1 MKRLINLF
9 YLIPQKESDEM
20 KIAFFE
26 VEDWEVP
33 IIRELLAGYSL
44 KFFKEKLNAENVK
57 EVADFDA
64 VSVFIY
70 SRVDESVL
78 KAMPNLKLITTR
90 STGFDHIDLKA
101 CQARKINVCNVP
113 TYGANTVAEHAFA
126 MILAISRKIVE
137 SVDRT
142 RKGGFDLKGLRG
154 FDLKGKTIGVVGGC
168 GNIGRHV
175 VRIAHGFE
183 MNILVFDVKKDEQFA
198 KEMGFKFADVD
209 TLLGNSDIIT
219 LHVPLIPATKHM
231 INSDNLSKIKKGAVL
246 INTAR
251 GGLIETEALIKG
263 LDEGII
269 SYAGLDVLEEECAMK
284 EEREL
289 LTSEFAKT
297 CDLKKVLEQH
307 ILIENPKVIITPH
320 NAFNSQEALMR
331 ILETTIE
338 NIKGFANGK
347 LLNPVK

>member
-1 MKRLINLF
+1 
-9 YLIPQKESDEM
+9 M

-26 VEDWEVP
+26 VEDWEIP
-33 IIRELLAGYSL
+33 KIRELLAGYSL
-44 KFFKEKLNAENVK
+44 KFFKEKLNSENIK
-57 EVADFDA
+57 EIGDFD
-64 VSVFIY
+64 VLSVFIY
-70 SRVDESVL
+70 SKVDENVL

-101 CQARKINVCNVP
+101 CQAKKITVCNVP

-126 MILAISRKIVE
+126 LILAISRKIIE
-137 SVDRT
+137 SVERT
-142 RKGGFDLKGLRG
+142 KKGNFDLKDLRG

-183 MNILVFDVKKDEQFA
+183 MNILVFDVKKDEKFA
-198 KEMGFKFADVD
+198 KEMGFRFVDMD

-231 INSDNLSKIKKGAVL
+231 INSENISKIKKGAVL

-263 LDEGII
+263 LDQGII
-269 SYAGLDVLEEECAMK
+269 AYAGLDVLEEECAMK

-289 LTSEFAKT
+289 LTSEFTKT
-297 CDLKKVLEQH
+297 CDLRKVLEQH

-338 NIKGFANGK
+338 NIKSFIGGMFVN
-347 LLNPVK
+347 LVK

>member
-1 MKRLINLF
+1 
-9 YLIPQKESDEM
+9 M

-26 VEDWEVP
+26 VEDWEAPV
-33 IIRELLAGYSL
+33 IRELLAGYTL
-44 KFFKEKLNAENVK
+44 KFFKEKLTAENVK
-57 EVADFDA
+57 EVADFDV

-70 SRVDESVL
+70 SKVDENIL

-101 CQARKINVCNVP
+101 CRAKKVNVCNVP

-126 MILAISRKIVE
+126 MILAISRKIIE
-137 SVDRT
+137 SVNRT
-142 RKGGFDLKGLRG
+142 KKGSFELEGLRG
-154 FDLKGKTIGVVGGC
+154 FDLKGKTMGVVGGC

-183 MNILVFDVKKDEQFA
+183 MNILVFDVKKDEKFA
-198 KEMGFKFADVD
+198 KEMGFKFVDVD
-209 TLLGNSDIIT
+209 TLLRNSDIIT
-219 LHVPLIPATKHM
+219 LHVPLIPATKYM
-231 INSDNLSKIKKGAVL
+231 INVGNISKIKKGAVL
-246 INTAR
+246 INTSR

-289 LTSEFAKT
+289 LTKEFSKA

-338 NIKGFANGK
+338 NIKGFAAGK
-347 LLNPVK
+347 VVNLVKV